1 MALTGYESGYQ
12 DPDYP
17 VYDISGPLCFDAPG
31 TKTGQAGAG
40 QMYSILYVDDD
51 PHLLEVAR
59 YFLEETGEFTLATS
73 LLATEALQRPD
84 ISLFDAIISDYEMPR
99 MDGIAFLK
107 SVRSSLGDIPFILF
121 TGKGREEVVIE
132 AINNGA
138 DFYLQKG
145 GDPAS
150 QFAELAHKV
159 KKALERKRA
168 EEALFASERKY
179 RDLFENISAGFALH
193 EILCDESGK
202 PVDYRFLMV
211 NPAFE
216 TLTGLNREA
225 VLNRTVRD
233 ILPGTESSWIE
244 IYGRVALTE
253 NPERFENFHKDLGKW
268 FEVLVYCPKK
278 GQFVTIFSEITERK
292 RLETDLEKNHEELR
306 VSYEQL
312 KQTKEN
318 LRRQFDLLSASE
330 RLLLLNEERLVM
342 AQELGR
348 TGSWEYD
355 IATNRIW
362 GSSAGLKIFGYPPVA
377 GDFPIA
383 DIEACIPERE
393 RVHQALVDLLV
404 NGKAYNLIYR
414 IHPAD
419 GSAAKVIHSIA
430 RLEKDT
436 RGNPSR
442 VIGVIH
448 DITEEKKA
456 QDEIRFKNAVLAA
469 QLETSPDAV
478 LMIDDSGKIL
488 RYNQKFCEIWDIP
501 EEVMQSRLDE
511 PVLRYVLEK
520 LEDPDLFLSRVRYLY
535 DHKDEKSFEELQL
548 KNGQILERISS
559 PMLGDSG
566 TYYGRVWYFR
576 DITDQRVAEQ
586 KIRKSEEKYR
596 LLAENT
602 QDIIYSLDLQG
613 RITHVS
619 PQISRY
625 GYLPERLLMQDISI
639 AVYDGDYAR
648 IQSEIQTSLSSGKS
662 LRTTFRLKNVDG
674 DLVWF
679 EGVGA
684 IFNDACGTP
693 AGLLGSLRDITER
706 KRAEDALRESEDRFR
721 QIFNT
726 LPIGL
731 WIADKNGT
739 LLMGNPAGQEIW
751 EAHPRV
757 GQGEY
762 GVFKAWHMP
771 LREPVTADGWAL
783 GHAVNEGRVTD
794 QELLEIEAFDGSHKY
809 ILNWAAPV
817 KNEAGEITGAFVL
830 NQDITEMVLAERALR
845 ESEEK
850 YRTYIDSSP
859 EGVFIVDGD
868 DKIRDVN
875 PAASSLL
882 GYTRQELLGLTVGDL
897 LPDATREDALAGFA
911 RMADEGVLA
920 HELKLKRK
928 DGTTVPVIL
937 NAVRLPGD
945 LYIGYCT
952 DISQRKQA
960 EEENWKAR
968 QILEGIL
975 NSIQVR
981 VFWKDRTLRYLGCNT
996 PFARDAG
1003 FEKPEDIIGK
1013 DDYAMGWREQADLY
1027 RSDDGAVIESG
1038 IPRLFIEEPQ
1048 KTPAGNLITLL
1059 TSKVPLRDSEGSII
1073 GVLGTYIDISG
1084 RKIG

>member
-1 MALTGYESGYQ
+1 MAR
-12 DPDYP
+12 
-17 VYDISGPLCFDAPG
+17 
-31 TKTGQAGAG
+31 
-40 QMYSILYVDDD
+40 YSILYVDDEPD
-51 PHLLEVAR
+51 LLVLGKT
-59 YFLEETGEFTLATS
+59 FLEAIGDFTIDTRESAPEGLD
-73 LLATEALQRPD
+73 ALRAHPYD
-84 ISLFDAIISDYEMPR
+84 VVISDYQMPD
-99 MDGIAFLK
+99 MDGLAFLK
-107 SVRSSLGDIPFILF
+107 AVRSEFGDKPFILF
-121 TGKGREEVVIE
+121 TGRGREDVVIE
-132 AINNGA
+132 AINSGV

-145 GDPAS
+145 GAVKA

-168 EEALFASERKY
+168 VEELSVSERKY
-179 RDLFENISAGFALH
+179 RDLFENITAGFALH

-253 NPERFENFHKDLGKW
+253 KPERFENFHKDLGKW
-268 FEVLVYCPKK
+268 FEVMVYCPKK
-278 GQFVTIFSEITERK
+278 GQFVTLFSEITERK
-292 RLETDLEKNHEELR
+292 RLEEDLEKNHEELQ

-312 KQTKEN
+312 KQAKDT

-362 GSSAGLKIFGYPPVA
+362 GSAEGLKMFGYPPVA

-404 NGKAYNLIYR
+404 NGTEYNIVYR
-414 IHPAD
+414 IEPAN
-419 GSAAKVIHSIA
+419 GSAPKVIHAIA
-430 RLEKDT
+430 RLEKDA
-436 RGNPSR
+436 GGKPSR

-448 DITEEKKA
+448 DITREKK
-456 QDEIRFKNAVLAA
+456 
-469 QLETSPDAV
+469 T
-478 LMIDDSGKIL
+478 
-488 RYNQKFCEIWDIP
+488 
-501 EEVMQSRLDE
+501 
-511 PVLRYVLEK
+511 
-520 LEDPDLFLSRVRYLY
+520 ED
-535 DHKDEKSFEELQL
+535 
-548 KNGQILERISS
+548 
-559 PMLGDSG
+559 
-566 TYYGRVWYFR
+566 T
-576 DITDQRVAEQ
+576 
-586 KIRKSEEKYR
+586 
-596 LLAENT
+596 
-602 QDIIYSLDLQG
+602 
-613 RITHVS
+613 
-619 PQISRY
+619 
-625 GYLPERLLMQDISI
+625 
-639 AVYDGDYAR
+639 
-648 IQSEIQTSLSSGKS
+648 
-662 LRTTFRLKNVDG
+662 
-674 DLVWF
+674 
-679 EGVGA
+679 
-684 IFNDACGTP
+684 
-693 AGLLGSLRDITER
+693 
-706 KRAEDALRESEDRFR
+706 LRESEDRFR
-721 QIFNT
+721 QIFNI

-731 WIADKNGT
+731 WIADRKGN
-739 LLMGNPAGQEIW
+739 LLMGNQAGQKIW
-751 EAHPRV
+751 GADPKV
-757 GQGEY
+757 GPEEY
-762 GVFKAWHMP
+762 GVFKAWRMP
-771 LREPVTADGWAL
+771 LREPVAPGDWAL
-783 GHAVNEGRVTD
+783 GYAVNEGRITEE
-794 QELLEIEAFDGSHKY
+794 ELLEIEAFDGSHKY

-830 NQDITEMVLAERALR
+830 NQDITEIILWERELR
-845 ESEEK
+845 ESGEK

-868 DKIRDVN
+868 GTIRDVN

-882 GYTRQELLGLTVGDL
+882 GYTKEEFLGLTVGDL
-897 LPDATREDALAGFA
+897 LTDATREVDLAGFA
-911 RMADEGVLA
+911 RIAEEDVLA
-920 HELKLKRK
+920 HELELKRR

-981 VFWKDRTLRYLGCNT
+981 VFWKDRTLRFLGCNT

-1027 RSDDGAVIESG
+1027 RSDDRAVIESG

-1059 TSKVPLRDSEGSII
+1059 TSKVPLRDSDGSII
-1073 GVLGTYIDISG
+1073 GVLGTYIDITG
-1084 RKIG
+1084 KKIG